1 MKKSRSRLFCKK
13 MLSAVIA
20 LLILSVAMLTG
31 CGKTDS
37 NVIDAEEA
45 KSNVLMTIEDF
56 DVTQQLYNLYVIQ
69 YMYSNKTEPLSL
81 DEQGIT
87 DLQTAVVD
95 EVKSEIVQY
104 LLSQL
109 TEGVE
114 VTEQALATSEAS
126 GGASCQSPAH
136 LMYPRTTSE
145 RGHPRR

>member
-1 MKKSRSRLFCKK
+1 MST
-13 MLSAVIA
+13 VIA
-20 LLILSVAMLTG
+20 TLIFSLTILTG
-31 CGKTDS
+31 CGKTNS
-37 NVIDAEEA
+37 AVMSAEEA

-95 EVKSEIVQY
+95 EMKAEIVQY
-104 LLSQL
+104 LLAQL

-126 GGASCQSPAH
+126 AAS
-136 LMYPRTTSE
+136 MYSFLVKIFLPNTVLIMTVSKSCLTDRPIFQ
-145 RGHPRR
+145 H

>member
-1 MKKSRSRLFCKK
+1 MKKSRNRLFCKK

-114 VTEQALATSEAS
+114 VTE
-126 GGASCQSPAH
+126 
-136 LMYPRTTSE
+136 
-145 RGHPRR
+145 